1 VELTEDKGLLLTPD
15 SSAYDPY
22 FSFDYDLLGKQY
34 DAMFYPILEF
44 TYKVPRSNSQRSY
57 TTELFLCAGGVENA
71 TGGIST
77 HVEVQADGQW
87 HTVRIDLSETG
98 FWSGTIH
105 EIRFDFFSS
114 CEAGDKMYLKE
125 FKLLNE

>member
-1 VELTEDKGLLLTPD
+1 
-15 SSAYDPY
+15 
-22 FSFDYDLLGKQY
+22 
-34 DAMFYPILEF
+34 
-44 TYKVPRSNSQRSY
+44 
-57 TTELFLCAGGVENA
+57 VENA

-77 HVEVQADGQW
+77 AVEITADGQW
-87 HTVRIDLSETG
+87 HTVRIDLSATG

-114 CEAGDKMYLKE
+114 CAAEDKMYLKE